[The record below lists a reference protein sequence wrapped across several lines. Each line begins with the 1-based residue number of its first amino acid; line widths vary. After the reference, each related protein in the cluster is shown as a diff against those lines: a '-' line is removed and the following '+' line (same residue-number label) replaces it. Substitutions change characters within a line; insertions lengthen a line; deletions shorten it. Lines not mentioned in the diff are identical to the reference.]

1 MNFNSHELQQA
12 FEKAKTVIE
21 SIPQTQDTI
30 SNEIKFILTLR
41 LIFHQ
46 HKFRRVGY

>member
-30 SNEIKFILTLR
+30 SNEIKFIENFLKTNSVSDSFSL
-41 LIFHQ
+41 
-46 HKFRRVGY
+46 